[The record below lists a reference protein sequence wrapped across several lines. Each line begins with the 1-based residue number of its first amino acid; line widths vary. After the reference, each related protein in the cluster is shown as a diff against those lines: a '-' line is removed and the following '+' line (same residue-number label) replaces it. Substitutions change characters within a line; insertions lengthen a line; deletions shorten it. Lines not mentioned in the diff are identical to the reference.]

1 MIYDK
6 ITKGDDGLRHVR
18 AFSDERKRNFLQLE
32 DVKIVDISH
41 DFVFEPSC
49 TKPFDDLQETNVT
62 NAVVNSEEW
71 FGRNLSEQTLRR
83 AYSRE
88 SAISAER
95 LETTKVFNSKKEI
108 VDYDTLKEDMNCSV
122 VIEFSGLWFA
132 KKAFGP
138 TYNIVQVRLHPEPDP
153 EPEPEK
159 DENNFDESYPEDY
172 MFEDHE

>member
-41 DFVFEPSC
+41 DFVFESSC
-49 TKPFDDLQETNVT
+49 SKPFDELQETNVA

-71 FGRNLSEQTLRR
+71 FGRALSEQTLRR

-88 SAISAER
+88 GAISAER
-95 LETTKVFNSKKEI
+95 LDTTKVFNSKKEV

-122 VIEFSGLWFA
+122 VVEFSGLWFA

-138 TYNIVQVRLHPEPDP
+138 TYNIVQVKLHPDPDP
-153 EPEPEK
+153 DPEK

-172 MFEDHE
+172 MFEDRE